1 MHTDSKPM
9 GARMLYNPKSLWW
22 SPEAEANNGM
32 AYHWLLE
39 IALNRMKLDPRRD
52 MRFYPSGAA

>member
-1 MHTDSKPM
+1 M